1 MKIHQKKKKFY
12 NLVESN
18 VYFTNIKK
26 NINQNNYSNNLKSE
40 SSNLYI
46 ETQTYHPNYT
56 INKNTEFSFIN
67 TTKKNNENSFS
78 PHESNNDNYSVN
90 QILPSFH
97 NNKFYQN
104 LNEKISLNSERK
116 IIFNQTI
123 TNFERNQ
130 EFTIINSPVKK
141 RSLNHIK
148 FNFYDWEKNKMKN
161 RYNSVSHNYLQIQK
175 EKEEKN
181 KRKFFD
187 GLILYSNLK
196 KVIDITDKIIYSE
209 KFCTLTENEFNVY
222 KNIGEFIT
230 LQKPYISILK
240 INIKNVNRISI
251 SSKNEIKGEHL
262 IYFGIKYENLI
273 NEKTEVLFFASN
285 NEKLISKW
293 INILN
298 RE

>member
-1 MKIHQKKKKFY
+1 
-12 NLVESN
+12 
-18 VYFTNIKK
+18 
-26 NINQNNYSNNLKSE
+26 
-40 SSNLYI
+40 
-46 ETQTYHPNYT
+46 
-56 INKNTEFSFIN
+56 
-67 TTKKNNENSFS
+67 
-78 PHESNNDNYSVN
+78 
-90 QILPSFH
+90 
-97 NNKFYQN
+97 
-104 LNEKISLNSERK
+104 
-116 IIFNQTI
+116 
-123 TNFERNQ
+123 
-130 EFTIINSPVKK
+130 
-141 RSLNHIK
+141 
-148 FNFYDWEKNKMKN
+148 MKN